1 MGWISDLAGSLCC
14 VLGQNTLLSKCSS
27 LLGVEMGIGELS
39 GKSDEMAGVALQWT
53 AFLSRERQGGRG
65 GGKVIVL
72 LVYSFYGNQDKLE
85 LDGPLG
91 RLYLTFTQGVQEVTE
106 IGEFSGCQAELT
118 TVVLGLE
125 NVVVI
130 ASYYYYYISQLVCV
144 L

>member
-1 MGWISDLAGSLCC
+1 MGF
-14 VLGQNTLLSKCSS
+14 
-27 LLGVEMGIGELS
+27 GELL

-65 GGKVIVL
+65 GGEVIVL

-118 TVVLGLE
+118 AVVLGLE

>member
-27 LLGVEMGIGELS
+27 PLGVEMGIGELS

-53 AFLSRERQGGRG
+53 AFLSRERRGGG

-72 LVYSFYGNQDKLE
+72 LVSSFYGNQDKLE

-91 RLYLTFTQGVQEVTE
+91 
-106 IGEFSGCQAELT
+106 
-118 TVVLGLE
+118 
-125 NVVVI
+125 
-130 ASYYYYYISQLVCV
+130 
-144 L
+144 

>member
-53 AFLSRERQGGRG
+53 AFLSRERRG
-65 GGKVIVL
+65 GGGEVIVL
-72 LVYSFYGNQDKLE
+72 LVSSFYGNQDKLE

-91 RLYLTFTQGVQEVTE
+91 LGVDFTLPLPKG
-106 IGEFSGCQAELT
+106 FRR
-118 TVVLGLE
+118 
-125 NVVVI
+125 
-130 ASYYYYYISQLVCV
+130 
-144 L
+144 

>member
-27 LLGVEMGIGELS
+27 PLGVEMGIDELS

-53 AFLSRERQGGRG
+53 AFLSRERRGGG

-72 LVYSFYGNQDKLE
+72 LVSSFYGNQDKLE

-91 RLYLTFTQGVQEVTE
+91 
-106 IGEFSGCQAELT
+106 
-118 TVVLGLE
+118 
-125 NVVVI
+125 
-130 ASYYYYYISQLVCV
+130 
-144 L
+144 

>member
-72 LVYSFYGNQDKLE
+72 LVSSFYGNQDKLE

-91 RLYLTFTQGVQEVTE
+91 LGVDFTLPLPKG
-106 IGEFSGCQAELT
+106 FRR
-118 TVVLGLE
+118 
-125 NVVVI
+125 
-130 ASYYYYYISQLVCV
+130 
-144 L
+144 

>member
-65 GGKVIVL
+65 GGE
-72 LVYSFYGNQDKLE
+72 SNSA
-85 LDGPLG
+85 
-91 RLYLTFTQGVQEVTE
+91 
-106 IGEFSGCQAELT
+106 FSLFILWEPG
-118 TVVLGLE
+118 
-125 NVVVI
+125 
-130 ASYYYYYISQLVCV
+130 
-144 L
+144 